1 MSDITGSAP
10 APATAA
16 WTDPIAAAGENVLEN
31 VEGGLSTVVGWIEGT
46 FHRRPY
52 LGATFM
58 GGLGLGA
65 ASAVGVAE
73 VTFTLVFAYI
83 GYRVFAYGES
93 FAEAVTKGIELR
105 HGKLPAEKDTDQ

>member
-46 FHRRPY
+46 FYRRPY

-65 ASAVGVAE
+65 ASAAGVAE
-73 VTFTLVFAYI
+73 VTFTLVFAY
-83 GYRVFAYGES
+83 
-93 FAEAVTKGIELR
+93 KG
-105 HGKLPAEKDTDQ
+105 

>member
-1 MSDITGSAP
+1 MPDTTNSAP

-16 WTDPIAAAGENVLEN
+16 WTDPIAAGENVLEN
-31 VEGGLSTVVGWIEGT
+31 VEGGLSTVAGWIGGI

-52 LGATFM
+52 LGAMFM
-58 GGLGLGA
+58 GGLELGA

-73 VTFTLVFAYI
+73 VTFTLVVAYI

-93 FAEAVTKGIELR
+93 VAEAVAKSVELR
-105 HGKLPAEKDTDQ
+105 HGHLPAQGDTDQ

>member
-1 MSDITGSAP
+1 MPDTTSSTP

-16 WTDPIAAAGENVLEN
+16 WTDSIAAAGENVLEN
-31 VEGGLSTVVGWIEGT
+31 VEDGLGTVAGWVGGI

-73 VTFTLVFAYI
+73 VTFTLVVAYI

-93 FAEAVTKGIELR
+93 FAEAVTKSIELR
-105 HGKLPAEKDTDQ
+105 HGKLPTEGDTGP